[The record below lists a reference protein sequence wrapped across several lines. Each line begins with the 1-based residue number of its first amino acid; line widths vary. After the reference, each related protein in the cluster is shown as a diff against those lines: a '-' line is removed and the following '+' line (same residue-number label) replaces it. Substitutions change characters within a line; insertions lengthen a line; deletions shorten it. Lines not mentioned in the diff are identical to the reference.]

1 MPLNKRL
8 YTITFLFTVL
18 STSITVL
25 TLFLLVIDYLPKVG
39 GKGTK
44 IINVIIQPLTWLG
57 MNPLAIFIVLQLL
70 ADVMLNWIEV
80 DGKSPY
86 QIAYEALFS
95 WASPGIG
102 TLLYSCIYIIF
113 YIVVAGVLFKFK
125 LFLRL

>member
-8 YTITFLFTVL
+8 YTITFLLTVL
-18 STSITVL
+18 STSITIL

-39 GKGTK
+39 GKGPK

-70 ADVMLNWIEV
+70 ADIMLNWIEV

-102 TLLYSCIYIIF
+102 TLLYSCIYVIF